1 MTERKK
7 IRAGIFGSGY
17 AARFH
22 FEALKRVTCANVE
35 VIGAYSPTRSK
46 LEEFTN
52 QRSITSYAS
61 PEELIDN
68 SDVIHVCTPPS
79 THEQL
84 AIEIL
89 AAGKHAIV
97 EKPLTG
103 YFGDGSENFNGD
115 TFSRRK
121 GLEQTTESLRRMLD
135 AEKKSK
141 GKIMYAENWVYAP
154 AIQKERE
161 IIEKSGAQLLRML
174 GEESHS
180 GSHSPVY
187 GIWKFSGGGS
197 LIGKGCHPLAGA
209 FYLKNVE
216 GRSRTG
222 KPIRPVAVSARA
234 HAVTR
239 MPGFI
244 DRGHLRTGYR
254 DIEDYGII
262 HVVFQDGTI
271 ADIIASEL
279 ALGGVVNRL
288 EVFADN
294 HRTLCSMT
302 PNNAMQTYTPDEKYF
317 KEIYIVEKTETK
329 QGWSWVS
336 PDESW
341 FNGYQHEMEAF
352 YRSAAFGEPVE
363 SNSTLAADVIA
374 TIYAAYVSAAEK
386 GREVEVVL
394 L

>member
-1 MTERKK
+1 MASGKT
-7 IRAGIFGSGY
+7 IRVGILGSGY

-22 FEALKRVTCANVE
+22 YEALKKVTSANVE
-35 VIGAYSPTRSK
+35 ITGAYSPTREK
-46 LEEFTN
+46 LEKYTA
-52 QRSITSYAS
+52 QRDIKAFGSAD
-61 PEELIDN
+61 ELIEN

-79 THEQL
+79 THEEL
-84 AIEIL
+84 AIKCL
-89 AAGKHAIV
+89 NRNRDVIV

-103 YFGDGSENFNGD
+103 YFGDGTEEFSGD
-115 TFSRRK
+115 TFPRRA
-121 GLEQTTESLRRMLD
+121 GLEHTLGSLRRMLE
-135 AEKKSK
+135 AEKKST
-141 GKIMYAENWVYAP
+141 GRIMYAENWIYAP
-154 AIQKERE
+154 AIQKEKE
-161 IIEKSGAQLLRML
+161 IIEKSGAQVLRML

-187 GIWKFSGGGS
+187 GIWRFSGGGS

-209 FYLKNVE
+209 VYLKYVE
-216 GRSRTG
+216 GKNRTG
-222 KPIRPVAVSARA
+222 KPIRPVSVSART

-239 MPGFI
+239 MKNF
-244 DRGHLRTGYR
+244 RNTGHLRTGYR
-254 DIEDYGII
+254 DIEDYGIM
-262 HVVFQDGTI
+262 HVLFEDGTF

-279 ALGGVVNRL
+279 VLGGVVNRL

-294 HRTLCSMT
+294 HRTLCNMT

-317 KEIYIVEKTETK
+317 SDVYIVEKTETK

-352 YRSAAFGEPVE
+352 YRTVVYNEPLE
-363 SNSTLAADVIA
+363 SNSILAADVIA
-374 TIYAAYVSAAEK
+374 TIYAAYLSAEEK
-386 GREVEVVL
+386 GRDIEITL

>member
-1 MTERKK
+1 MKKK
-7 IRAGIFGSGY
+7 IRAGILGSGY

-22 FEALKRVTCANVE
+22 FEALKRVTRVDVE
-35 VIGAYSPTRSK
+35 IAGAYSPTREK
-46 LEEFTN
+46 LELFAN
-52 QRSITSYAS
+52 QRYIKCYAS
-61 PEELIDN
+61 PEELIDD
-68 SDVIHVCTPPS
+68 SDVLHVCTPPS
-79 THEQL
+79 THEPL
-84 AIEIL
+84 TIEIL
-89 AAGKHAIV
+89 AKGKHAVV

-103 YFGDGSENFNGD
+103 YFGDGSETFSGD
-115 TFSRRK
+115 TFPRHK
-121 GLEQTTESLRRMLD
+121 GFEETIASLRRMLD
-135 AEKKSK
+135 AEKKSS
-141 GKIMYAENWVYAP
+141 GRIMYAENWVYAP
-154 AIQKERE
+154 AIQKEKE
-161 IIEKSGAQLLRML
+161 IIEKSGAQILRML

-180 GSHSPVY
+180 GSHSSVY

-209 FYLKNVE
+209 CYLKSVE

-222 KPIRPVAVSARA
+222 KPIRPVAVSART

-239 MPGFI
+239 MPGFLNK
-244 DRGHLRTGYR
+244 GHLRTGYS
-254 DIEDYGII
+254 DIEDYSIM
-262 HVVFQDGTI
+262 HVVFEDGTF

-279 ALGGVVNRL
+279 VLGGVVNRL

-294 HRTLCSMT
+294 HRTLCNLT
-302 PNNAMQTYTPDEKYF
+302 PNNAMQAYTPDEGYF
-317 KEIYIVEKTETK
+317 KDIYIVEKTETK

-352 YRSAAFGEPVE
+352 YNTAAYGTLME

-386 GREVEVVL
+386 GREMEVTL

>member
-1 MTERKK
+1 MKEKKK
-7 IRAGIFGSGY
+7 IRAGILGSGY

-22 FEALKRVTCANVE
+22 FEALKRVTCADVE
-35 VIGAYSPTRSK
+35 VVGAYSPTRSR

-52 QRSITSYAS
+52 KRGITSYSS
-61 PEELIDN
+61 PAELIDD
-68 SDVIHVCTPPS
+68 SDVVHVCTPPA

-89 AAGKHAIV
+89 AAGKHVIV

-115 TFSRRK
+115 TFSRRE
-121 GLEQTTESLRRMLD
+121 GLEQTMASLRRMLD

-141 GKIMYAENWVYAP
+141 GRIMYAENWVYAP

-161 IIEKSGAQLLRML
+161 IIEKSGAQILRML

-209 FYLKNVE
+209 VYLKSVE

-222 KPIRPVAVSARA
+222 KPIRPVAVSART

-239 MPGFI
+239 MPGFLN
-244 DRGHLRTGYR
+244 RGHLRTGYR
-254 DIEDYGII
+254 DIEDYGIM
-262 HVVFQDGTI
+262 HVVFEDGTF
-271 ADIIASEL
+271 ADIVASEL
-279 ALGGVVNRL
+279 ALGGVINRL

-317 KEIYIVEKTETK
+317 KDIYIVEKTETK

-352 YRSAAFGEPVE
+352 YNTAAYGAPLE

-386 GREVEVVL
+386 GSEVEVQL